1 MFKNKMIICLML
13 LCGCSTTKHL
23 GGVNPDSPG
32 DFELGMSIEDFKHR
46 NLGLSIYRAI
56 ADTVI
61 YTRLETP
68 NGGET
73 HQIGYIFFNGKL
85 FEVKRLAL
93 NTPPTELI
101 IKE

>member
-1 MFKNKMIICLML
+1 MNKYLLIVFLII
-13 LCGCSTTKHL
+13 GCAPTTQN
-23 GGVNPDSPG
+23 VEIAPYRPG
-32 DFELGMSIEDFKHR
+32 DFELGMTIEDFKLR
-46 NLGLSIYRAI
+46 NTGLAIYRAI

-68 NGGET
+68 NGAET
-73 HQIGYIFFNGKL
+73 RQIGYIFFNGKL

-101 IKE
+101 IKN